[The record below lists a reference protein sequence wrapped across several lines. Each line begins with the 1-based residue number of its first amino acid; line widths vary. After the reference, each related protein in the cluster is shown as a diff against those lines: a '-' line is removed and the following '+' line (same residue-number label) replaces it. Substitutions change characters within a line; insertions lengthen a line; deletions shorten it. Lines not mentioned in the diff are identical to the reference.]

1 MNPYRLCL
9 VTDDSHNFKT
19 LTRVVS
25 LAVKGGVTMVQL
37 REKNRDLRA
46 FIERAIAVKEVL
58 REKNTPLIIND
69 RVDVALAVD
78 AAGVHLGQSD
88 MPVPLAR
95 RLLGDEKLLGLSVEN
110 AEQLHEANSLPVDYI
125 GLSAIFS
132 TPTKADTKKAWGIDG
147 LNWALR
153 NTSLPVVAIGGI
165 NESNLNAVVATGVH
179 GIAVV
184 SAICQAENPDKA
196 ARRFKTALTAFT

>member
-9 VTDDSHNFKT
+9 VTDDNHDLET

-37 REKNRDLRA
+37 REKHGDVRA
-46 FIERAIAVKEVL
+46 FIERAAAVKEVL
-58 REKNTPLIIND
+58 RGEHVPLIIND

-78 AAGVHLGQSD
+78 ADGVHLGQSD
-88 MPVPLAR
+88 MPAPVAR
-95 RLLGDEKLLGLSVEN
+95 HLLGNEKLLGLSIED

-132 TPTKADTKKAWGIDG
+132 TPTKTDTKKAWGIDG
-147 LNWALR
+147 LHWALR

-165 NESNLNAVVATGVH
+165 NESNLDAVIATGVH

-184 SAICQAENPDKA
+184 SAICRAEKPEEV
-196 ARRFKTALTAFT
+196 ARQLKTALMVSG